1 MFSKLKT
8 KTNRICKLI
17 YNKILLNK
25 PQINTNQTS
34 SNKEIELELEYNE
47 FGYPQNLKKIESN
60 KAK

>member
-8 KTNRICKLI
+8 KINRFCKLI

-47 FGYPQNLKKIESN
+47 F
-60 KAK
+60 

>member
-8 KTNRICKLI
+8 KINRFCKLI

-47 FGYPQNLKKIESN
+47 FGYPQNIKKIESN